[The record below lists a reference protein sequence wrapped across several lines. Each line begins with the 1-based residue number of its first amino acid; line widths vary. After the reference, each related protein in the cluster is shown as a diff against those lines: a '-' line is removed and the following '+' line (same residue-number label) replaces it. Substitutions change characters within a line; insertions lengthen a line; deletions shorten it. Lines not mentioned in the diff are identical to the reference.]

1 MELNKLNELDDVEK
15 WEYVLNH
22 IAECELM
29 DDDDIYFVFQDKD
42 TMDDFE
48 LHFNE
53 PFEADSNINYLLKAL
68 GFESHNY

>member
-1 MELNKLNELDDVEK
+1 MELLKLNELDDVEK

-22 IAECELM
+22 ISECELM
-29 DDDDIYFVFQDKD
+29 DEDDIYFLFQDKD
-42 TMDDFE
+42 TLDDFE

-53 PFEADSNINYLLKAL
+53 PMEADNNINSLLKAL